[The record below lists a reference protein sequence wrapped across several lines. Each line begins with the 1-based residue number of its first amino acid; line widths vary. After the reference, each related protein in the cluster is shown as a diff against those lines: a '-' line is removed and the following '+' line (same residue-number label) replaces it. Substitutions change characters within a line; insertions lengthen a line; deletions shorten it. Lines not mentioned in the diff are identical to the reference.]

1 MADSL
6 SSDAAGAQA
15 PSEWDGVER
24 RHHKRRY
31 HRRYRFID
39 RRMGFD
45 RRKRHPVLGTMRDH
59 PWLLIFVLV
68 LLNVLSLADGA
79 FTAAE
84 LALGIAREGNP
95 ALVAAGE
102 QHPLLAVALKLGGMA
117 VATVGFWHGRRR
129 RFILALSIVALAFF
143 GGLVAYHAG
152 TLTRLGWL

>member
-1 MADSL
+1 MADSP
-6 SSDAAGAQA
+6 SSEAAEAQA
-15 PSEWDGVER
+15 PSDWDGTER
-24 RHHKRRY
+24 RYHKRRH

-45 RRKRHPVLGTMRDH
+45 RRKRHPVLGTMRDRT
-59 PWLLIFVLV
+59 WLLALVLI

-84 LALGIAREGNP
+84 LNLGIAREGNP

-129 RFILALSIVALAFF
+129 RFILGLSIITIAFF
-143 GGLVAYHAG
+143 AGLVAYHAG
-152 TLTRLGWL
+152 TLVGLGWL